1 MAGSK
6 KKDITGNDLGFG
18 TKPTVNNQRIMNR
31 DGSSNIRRTGLKFFR
46 TTDTYDKLIKLSWT
60 KFGLLILVSYILI
73 NMIFASAYLYLG
85 IENIEG
91 AQGKTSTEHFWD
103 AFFFS
108 AQTISTVGY
117 GHLSPKGMPTSL
129 LAAFESMLGLLA
141 FALATGLLYGRF
153 SKPSAKIKFS
163 KSMIMAPYQDG
174 KGLMFRLANYR
185 NNQLID
191 IEVEVLLSVNALR
204 DGKMARQFYN
214 LELERNNI
222 NMLTLSWTVV
232 HPVTEKSPLSG
243 LTPQDL
249 DDGDAEFLIL
259 LKAFDDTFSQT
270 VHSRTSYQYE
280 EIVWDVKFKSII
292 EPDSKGILTLNMAGL
307 SDYEKV
313 ETEEILAG

>member
-1 MAGSK
+1 MADRK

-31 DGSSNIRRTGLKFFR
+31 DGSSNIKRTGLPYFR
-46 TTDTYDKLIKLSWT
+46 TTDTYDKLIKLNWT
-60 KFGLLILVSYILI
+60 KFGLLILASYILI
-73 NMIFASAYLYLG
+73 NMIFASAYLGIG
-85 IENIEG
+85 IEYIEG
-91 AQGKTSTEHFWD
+91 AQGKTTFEHFWD

-191 IEVEVLLSVNALR
+191 IEVQVLLSINALR
-204 DGKMARQFYN
+204 GGKMARQFYS
-214 LELERNNI
+214 LELERSSI

-232 HPVTEKSPLSG
+232 HPVTEKSPLLG

-280 EIVWDVKFKSII
+280 EIVWNVKFKSII
-292 EPDSKGILTLNMAGL
+292 EPDSRGILTLNMAGL
-307 SDYEKV
+307 SEYEKV
-313 ETEEILAG
+313 EAEEILA